1 MKVIHAVL
9 CTLLLASFG
18 VSAADAPAKAATC
31 VACHGADGNS
41 ANPEWPSLA
50 GQNAEYLVRQLNQFR
65 SGQRENA
72 LMAPMIA
79 ALNDDDV
86 QALAA
91 YYEAQTPRAAA
102 SGDSALVA
110 KGQNVAAYCV
120 SCHGGKGKTANP
132 EWPNL
137 AGQQAR
143 YMEQQLAA
151 YKSGA
156 RQHPHMQTVVQ
167 RLNEADMAA
176 VAAYYSQMQP

>member
-1 MKVIHAVL
+1 MKAFSA
-9 CTLLLASFG
+9 LLILLWLTAG
-18 VSAADAPAKAATC
+18 VASAAEAPAKASTC

-41 ANPEWPSLA
+41 MNPEWPSLA
-50 GQNAEYLVRQLNQFR
+50 GQNFDYLVRQLNYFR
-65 SGQRENA
+65 SGQRNNA

-79 ALNDDDV
+79 GLSDSDV
-86 QALAA
+86 DELAA
-91 YYEAQTPRAAA
+91 YYAAQVPQAAA
-102 SGDSALVA
+102 SGDVALIA

-137 AGQQAR
+137 AGQQAS

-151 YKSGA
+151 YKAGD

-167 RLNEADMAA
+167 RLNAADMAA
-176 VAAYYSQMQP
+176 VAAYYSQLQP

>member
-1 MKVIHAVL
+1 MKVSYALFSI
-9 CTLLLASFG
+9 LLLTSVG
-18 VSAADAPAKAATC
+18 VNAEAPAKAATC
-31 VACHGADGNS
+31 IACHGADGNS
-41 ANPEWPSLA
+41 VNPEWPSLA

-143 YMEQQLAA
+143 YMEQQLVA